1 MILLNVLNLIIC
13 SIILYIY
20 KYKCIY
26 IYVYEM
32 CAFFGHHHCTKA
44 RSEATYKTRVI
55 LRNLDFYKH
64 PDYNAVSIVI
74 FFLLCRENIFFG
86 NFIKYYI

>member
-32 CAFFGHHHCTKA
+32 CAFFWPSSLHHSGALARLALLENMCANWIRSHQSARRLTKITD
-44 RSEATYKTRVI
+44 STYKYLKKLKST
-55 LRNLDFYKH
+55 F
-64 PDYNAVSIVI
+64 
-74 FFLLCRENIFFG
+74 
-86 NFIKYYI
+86 